1 VEEAQGEI
9 CGVGGSHFHSG
20 QVPSVDQFTQD
31 DVVMTK
37 TRESKS
43 AISIASDRSSGTS
56 GRSHSSKRS
65 AVGGLAGRIGHDRN
79 ASDLVRVAFD
89 EFNLATFPIS
99 VLDKK
104 AQSSKEPLQFNDT
117 ITWNGERV
125 DRMWKVFPHPE
136 KGFPGPIDDDVMMAL
151 LELTREQGG
160 SKRVF
165 FSRYDL
171 LKRLG
176 WPINATYYTRLE
188 TSFKKLAAVRVEAI
202 NAFGDRARKR
212 FVNMGLTFIQEWK
225 LNSETRGGEK
235 SSYILWS
242 DRIADSINQELTRY
256 LDATFYFEELTSAIE
271 RRLFR
276 YLDNYFDNKQFSLV
290 LNVRDLSHEHLGVS
304 RQYKYISQVMQR
316 LEPALNTLVEKGYLE
331 SWLLSGETLYVYKRP
346 DFGARLQLALPFL
359 AACEPAGP
367 DASSDIRVLER
378 LLVERGVV
386 APVAARLCSDDS
398 ADQRDRIDRA
408 IRYLDGE
415 LAAGKRFANPGGFLV
430 SLIGRGA
437 PEAPSRRATVAR
449 QGPELPSSNQP
460 AVSVPKAARPSYEI
474 EYAYQSYLNELGLR
488 SYEGTPPEELE
499 TLVAAKRRELLASK
513 HEKTFRKM
521 PEQAF
526 DEHVRYVIRK
536 DMAAARAVPFEVWL
550 GKWNQ
555 NA

>member
-1 VEEAQGEI
+1 MRPPQA
-9 CGVGGSHFHSG
+9 
-20 QVPSVDQFTQD
+20 
-31 DVVMTK
+31 
-37 TRESKS
+37 
-43 AISIASDRSSGTS
+43 SGTRAPIVS
-56 GRSHSSKRS
+56 GRKPPKR
-65 AVGGLAGRIGHDRN
+65 AGTGGLAGRIGHGRN

-125 DRMWKVFPHPE
+125 ERMWKVFPHPE

-160 SKRVF
+160 SKKVF

-256 LDATFYFEELTSAIE
+256 LDASFYFEELTSAIE

-331 SWLLSGETLYVYKRP
+331 SWLLSGENLYVYKRP
-346 DFGARLQLALPFL
+346 DFGARVQLALPFL

-367 DASSDIRVLER
+367 DAAADIRVLER

-386 APVAARLCSDDS
+386 APVAARLCNDDT
-398 ADQRDRIDRA
+398 AEQRDRIDRA

-437 PEAPSRRATVAR
+437 PDTTERSRTAPKPSPRIATA
-449 QGPELPSSNQP
+449 SP
-460 AVSVPKAARPSYEI
+460 ASPTASQKPRSTYEV
-474 EYAYQSYLNELGLR
+474 EYAYQTYLNEIGLR
-488 SYEGTPPEELE
+488 AYDETSPDELAV
-499 TLVAAKRRELLASK
+499 LVAAKRHELLTSA
-513 HEKTFRKM
+513 HERTFRKM

-536 DMAAARAVPFEVWL
+536 DMASTRAVPFEAWL
-550 GKWNQ
+550 GQWNQ
-555 NA
+555 HA

>member
-1 VEEAQGEI
+1 MTKPSDSHPIPLPPHTKRPV
-9 CGVGGSHFHSG
+9 VGGRKPTRRSG
-20 QVPSVDQFTQD
+20 SQ
-31 DVVMTK
+31 
-37 TRESKS
+37 
-43 AISIASDRSSGTS
+43 
-56 GRSHSSKRS
+56 
-65 AVGGLAGRIGHDRN
+65 GLAGRIGHERS

-125 DRMWKVFPHPE
+125 ERMWKVFPHPE

-160 SKRVF
+160 SKKVF

-256 LDATFYFEELTSAIE
+256 LDASFYFEELTSAIE

-276 YLDNYFDNKQFSLV
+276 YLDNYFDNKQFSLI

-331 SWLLSGETLYVYKRP
+331 SWLLSGENLYVYKRP
-346 DFGARLQLALPFL
+346 DFGARVQLALPFL

-367 DASSDIRVLER
+367 DAGSDIRVLER

-386 APVAARLCSDDS
+386 APVAARLCHDDTIE
-398 ADQRDRIDRA
+398 QRERIDRA

-415 LAAGKRFANPGGFLV
+415 LSAGKRFANPGGFLV

-437 PEAPSRRATVAR
+437 PDSPNRDSSTAQGRSRPAANPQPTT
-449 QGPELPSSNQP
+449 SSKP
-460 AVSVPKAARPSYEI
+460 RSTYEV
-474 EYAYQSYLNELGLR
+474 EYAYQTYLNELGLHA
-488 SYEGTPPEELE
+488 YEELPPEDLARQVE
-499 TLVAAKRRELLASK
+499 VKRQELLASK

-521 PEQAF
+521 PAEAF

-536 DMAAARAVPFEVWL
+536 EMASARAVPFEAWL
-550 GKWNQ
+550 GDWNR

>member
-1 VEEAQGEI
+1 MPKP
-9 CGVGGSHFHSG
+9 SG
-20 QVPSVDQFTQD
+20 T
-31 DVVMTK
+31 
-37 TRESKS
+37 E
-43 AISIASDRSSGTS
+43 GTS
-56 GRSHSSKRS
+56 GKPSPGGGRRPQRRSS
-65 AVGGLAGRIGHDRN
+65 VQGIAGRIGPHGS
-79 ASDLVRVAFD
+79 ATELVRVALD

-104 AQSSKEPLQFNDT
+104 AQSSKEPLHFKDT

-125 DRMWKVFPHPE
+125 ERMWKVFPHPE

-160 SKRVF
+160 AKKVF

-225 LNSETRGGEK
+225 LNSEIRGGEK

-242 DRIADSINQELTRY
+242 DRIADSIHQELTRY
-256 LDATFYFEELTSAIE
+256 LDASFYFEELTSAIE

-276 YLDNYFDNKQFSLV
+276 YFDNYFDNKQFSLV
-290 LNVRDLSHEHLGVS
+290 LNVRDLAHEHLGVS

-331 SWLLSGETLYVYKRP
+331 SWLLSGENLYVYKRP
-346 DFGARLQLALPFL
+346 DFGARVQLALPFL
-359 AACEPAGP
+359 SACEPAGP
-367 DASSDIRVLER
+367 DAGSDIRVLER

-386 APVAARLCSDDS
+386 PAVASRLCSDD
-398 ADQRDRIDRA
+398 APEHRQRIERA

-415 LAAGKRFANPGGFLV
+415 LALGKRFANPGGFLV
-430 SLIGRGA
+430 SIIGRGT
-437 PEAPSRRATVAR
+437 PSGPGRDPAPSRPDDAASPPPSTRTGAAESPPPASQR
-449 QGPELPSSNQP
+449 QRST
-460 AVSVPKAARPSYEI
+460 YEV
-474 EYAYQSYLNELGLR
+474 EYAYQTYLNEVGLQA
-488 SYEGTPPEELE
+488 YAEMKPEHL
-499 TLVAAKRRELLASK
+499 TRLIDDKRRELLASQ
-513 HEKTFRKM
+513 HEKTYRKM
-521 PEQAF
+521 PPEAF
-526 DEHVRYVIRK
+526 DEHVRYLIRK
-536 DMAAARAVPFEVWL
+536 EMAAAKAVPLEEWL
-550 GKWNQ
+550 GSWTR
-555 NA
+555 

>member
-1 VEEAQGEI
+1 
-9 CGVGGSHFHSG
+9 
-20 QVPSVDQFTQD
+20 
-31 DVVMTK
+31 MTK
-37 TRESKS
+37 P
-43 AISIASDRSSGTS
+43 SDTNPIPVPPHTKRLVAGGGRKPSRRSGSQ
-56 GRSHSSKRS
+56 
-65 AVGGLAGRIGHDRN
+65 GLAGRIGHDRS

-125 DRMWKVFPHPE
+125 ERMWKVFPHPE

-160 SKRVF
+160 SKKVF

-256 LDATFYFEELTSAIE
+256 LDASFYFEELTSAIE

-276 YLDNYFDNKQFSLV
+276 YLDNYFDNKQFSLI

-331 SWLLSGETLYVYKRP
+331 SWLLSGENLYVYKRP
-346 DFGARLQLALPFL
+346 DFGARVQLALPFL

-367 DASSDIRVLER
+367 DAASDMRVLER

-386 APVAARLCSDDS
+386 APVAARLCHVDTIE
-398 ADQRDRIDRA
+398 QRERIDRA

-415 LAAGKRFANPGGFLV
+415 LSAGKRFANPGGFLV

-437 PEAPSRRATVAR
+437 PDSTSRNPSTVV
-449 QGPELPSSNQP
+449 QGR
-460 AVSVPKAARPSYEI
+460 ARPAASPQPTTASKTRSTYEV
-474 EYAYQSYLNELGLR
+474 EYAYQTYLNELGLR
-488 SYEGTPPEELE
+488 AYEELSPE
-499 TLVAAKRRELLASK
+499 DLARQVEEKRLELLASK

-521 PEQAF
+521 PAEAF

-536 DMAAARAVPFEVWL
+536 EMASARAVPFETWL
-550 GKWNQ
+550 GDWNR

>member
-1 VEEAQGEI
+1 MAKTGNTR
-9 CGVGGSHFHSG
+9 
-20 QVPSVDQFTQD
+20 SVSDT
-31 DVVMTK
+31 T
-37 TRESKS
+37 TSKS
-43 AISIASDRSSGTS
+43 AGTASRRQARRPAT
-56 GRSHSSKRS
+56 H
-65 AVGGLAGRIGHDRN
+65 GLAGRIGHDRN

-160 SKRVF
+160 SKKVF

-256 LDATFYFEELTSAIE
+256 LDASFYFEELTSAIE

-331 SWLLSGETLYVYKRP
+331 SWLLSGENLYVYKRP
-346 DFGARLQLALPFL
+346 DFGARVQLALPFL

-367 DASSDIRVLER
+367 DAGADMRILER

-386 APVAARLCSDDS
+386 PAVSSRLCHDDT
-398 ADQRDRIDRA
+398 AEQRDRIDRA

-415 LAAGKRFANPGGFLV
+415 LALGKRFANPGGFLV

-437 PEAPSRRATVAR
+437 PNQSDRNASTSRATPPVAAS
-449 QGPELPSSNQP
+449 PQP
-460 AVSVPKAARPSYEI
+460 TAPAKPRSTYEV
-474 EYAYQSYLNELGLR
+474 EYAYQTYLNELGLR
-488 SYEGTPPEELE
+488 AYEALSPDELAK
-499 TLVAAKRRELLASK
+499 LVGEKREELLASS

-521 PEQAF
+521 PATAF

-536 DMAAARAVPFEVWL
+536 ELAALKAVPFETWL
-550 GKWNQ
+550 SEWTANS
-555 NA
+555 

>member
-1 VEEAQGEI
+1 MPKPADTHRTPPT
-9 CGVGGSHFHSG
+9 S
-20 QVPSVDQFTQD
+20 PA
-31 DVVMTK
+31 
-37 TRESKS
+37 RESGTGGRK
-43 AISIASDRSSGTS
+43 ASRRTGT
-56 GRSHSSKRS
+56 H
-65 AVGGLAGRIGHDRN
+65 GLAGRIGHDRN

-125 DRMWKVFPHPE
+125 ERMWKVFPHPE

-160 SKRVF
+160 SKKVF

-256 LDATFYFEELTSAIE
+256 LDASFYFEELTSAIE

-331 SWLLSGETLYVYKRP
+331 SWLLSGENLYVYKRP
-346 DFGARLQLALPFL
+346 DFGARVQLALPFL

-367 DASSDIRVLER
+367 DAASDIRVLER

-386 APVAARLCSDDS
+386 APVAARLCHDDS
-398 ADQRDRIDRA
+398 SEQRERIDRA

-415 LAAGKRFANPGGFLV
+415 LAIGKRFANPGGFLV

-437 PEAPSRRATVAR
+437 PVSPERGSP
-449 QGPELPSSNQP
+449 GPDTS
-460 AVSVPKAARPSYEI
+460 ARPIPSPQTAASSKSRSTYEV
-474 EYAYQSYLNELGLR
+474 EYAYQTYLNELGLR
-488 SYEGTPPEELE
+488 AYEEISPEDLA
-499 TLVAAKRRELLASK
+499 LQIDAKRKELLASK

-521 PEQAF
+521 PAEAF

-536 DMAAARAVPFEVWL
+536 EMASARAVPFEAWL
-550 GKWNQ
+550 GDWNR
-555 NA
+555 NG